1 MNLKGIYHKIMHS
14 FSLRL
19 SIYIVSVA
27 TVIFIVAFALNF
39 HSARTHV
46 KEETM
51 ERAKSELENTVLQ
64 IDNVLS
70 SVETAINNLSW
81 LVMENL
87 GNPDYMYTLTEM
99 VLRGNP
105 HVYGSAIAFEPYY
118 YREKGLFWSPFSYR
132 KDGKILNKQLG
143 TVDYDYHF
151 MDWYQIPKLLGKPYW
166 SEPYHDEGGAD
177 VIMSTYSCPLYD
189 NDGKLFAVFTADI
202 SLQWFA
208 FKVNSMKPY
217 PNSLNYMIG
226 RGGTYLVHPN
236 SDAIL
241 NESIFANAIYNGN
254 TLLKET
260 AHKMTSGESGM
271 AEFKEDEGL
280 VYYFYTPIPSVG
292 WSVAVACLRSDIL
305 GSLDHMTI
313 IISIIGL
320 LGLLLMGALCHYTI
334 RKLTS
339 PLARFADS
347 AREIAGGTFDAPLPE
362 ISGKDEMKTL
372 HDSFSHMQVSL
383 VDYVQQ
389 LQETTANKERIES
402 ELRIARDIQMGMVP
416 KTFPNRSDID
426 LYAALQ
432 PAKEVGGDLY
442 DFFIEDEKLY
452 FIIGDVSGKGVP
464 ASLVMAVTCRL
475 FRTLASHAGSPQ
487 MIAQSLNNTL
497 ADNNDSN
504 MFCTAFIGIL
514 DLKSGELKYCNAG
527 HNAPVLM
534 DSLSGATMLE
544 VEPNLPLGL
553 FEEFPYQEQM
563 CTIGKNTA
571 MFLYTDGVTEAE
583 NMEKALY
590 TEERLLGKLSKLYGK
605 TSEQIINGIIAD
617 VGLHSTDTEQSDD
630 ITVLCFKY
638 LQAMEKELIL
648 FNRREEIAKL
658 APFIEEFAAQAGL
671 AEELVFSLNL
681 ALEEAVSN
689 VVLYAYPP
697 DKKHTL
703 TLVAKRD
710 GDTVTFI
717 LSDTGKEFDP
727 TAAPEADITLSAQE
741 REIGGL
747 GIFLVKQIMDSV
759 EYQRIE
765 NKNILTLKKL
775 I

>member
-1 MNLKGIYHKIMHS
+1 MNIRRIYLKIMHS

-39 HSARTHV
+39 HSARKHV
-46 KEETM
+46 KEEAM
-51 ERAKSELENTVLQ
+51 ERAQSELANTVLQ

-81 LVMENL
+81 LVLENL
-87 GNPDYMYTLTEM
+87 DNPDYMYTLTEM

-118 YREKGLFWSPFSYR
+118 YKEKGLFWSPFSYR
-132 KDGKILNKQLG
+132 KDGKIAHKQLG
-143 TVDYDYHF
+143 TVDYDYHY
-151 MDWYQIPKLLGKPYW
+151 MDWYQIPKLIGKPYW

-189 NDGKLFAVFTADI
+189 NEGKLFAVFTADI

-208 FKVNSMKPY
+208 LKVNSMKPY

-236 SDAIL
+236 SEAIL

-254 TLLKET
+254 ALLKET

-271 AEFKEDEGL
+271 TEFERDEGL

-313 IISIIGL
+313 IISAIGL

-334 RKLTS
+334 KKLTN
-339 PLARFADS
+339 PLTKFADS
-347 AREIAGGTFDAPLPE
+347 ARKIASGTFDAPLPE

-372 HDSFSHMQVSL
+372 HDSFNHMQVSL
-383 VDYVQQ
+383 VNYVER
-389 LQETTANKERIES
+389 LKETTANKERIES

-416 KTFPNRSDID
+416 KTFPPFPNRTDID

-432 PAKEVGGDLY
+432 PAREVGGDLY
-442 DFFIEDEKLY
+442 DYFIEDDKLY

-475 FRTLASHAGSPQ
+475 FRTLASHAGGPGI
-487 MIAQSLNNTL
+487 IAQSLNNTL
-497 ADNNDSN
+497 AYNNETN

-514 DLKSGELKYCNAG
+514 NLRSGELRYCNAG
-527 HNAPVLM
+527 HNAPVVLNGK
-534 DSLSGATMLE
+534 SAATFLE
-544 VEPNLPLGL
+544 VLPNLPLGL
-553 FEEFPYQEQM
+553 FEEFPYQEQL
-563 CTIGKNTA
+563 CTVGKNTTL
-571 MFLYTDGVTEAE
+571 FLYTDGVTEAE
-583 NMEKALY
+583 NVEKALY
-590 TEERLLGKLSKLYGK
+590 SEERLIRILSGLYEES
-605 TSEQIINGIIAD
+605 SEQIIKGIIAD
-617 VGLHSTDTEQSDD
+617 VGLHSADAEQSDD

-638 LQAMEKELIL
+638 L
-648 FNRREEIAKL
+648 
-658 APFIEEFAAQAGL
+658 
-671 AEELVFSLNL
+671 
-681 ALEEAVSN
+681 
-689 VVLYAYPP
+689 
-697 DKKHTL
+697 
-703 TLVAKRD
+703 
-710 GDTVTFI
+710 
-717 LSDTGKEFDP
+717 
-727 TAAPEADITLSAQE
+727 
-741 REIGGL
+741 
-747 GIFLVKQIMDSV
+747 
-759 EYQRIE
+759 
-765 NKNILTLKKL
+765 
-775 I
+775 